1 MQSLMQWKIQN
12 KLNFIKLKVILTKCK
27 KHKKHSAFEIN
38 WFWFQ
43 NRASFLVSYLHQTHR
58 NVSLLE
64 IAFSSTP
71 AGGGNGGA
79 SRPVICSGGPWG
91 QFELELRLI
100 LSQLQKNHDRYIKK
114 CVIYTSIISV
124 NDTSLKQLWAQWLF
138 IWYRNNSRRRRL
150 T

>member
-1 MQSLMQWKIQN
+1 MFCIWRKIMQSLMQWKIQN
-12 KLNFIKLKVILTKCK
+12 NLNFLKLKLILNRCK
-27 KHKKHSAFEIN
+27 KHKITIQHTKWTGSNFKIG
-38 WFWFQ
+38 Q
-43 NRASFLVSYLHQTHR
+43 VSYLHQTHR

-64 IAFSSTP
+64 TAFSSTP

-114 CVIYTSIISV
+114 CVIYISIISV
-124 NDTSLKQLWAQWLF
+124 NNTRVSKLVKAILSLNVL
-138 IWYRNNSRRRRL
+138 
-150 T
+150 